1 MKKKTQEDNLKI
13 QQLHRIYSTE
23 IPECMIELEK
33 SRTLNRLKDVGQ
45 NCGNDYLNPKLQ
57 EFLYNY
63 SRYDHSV
70 GVALII
76 WHFTRDT
83 KMTIAGL
90 LHDISMPT
98 FSHVID
104 FFNNDAETQ
113 TSTEINTKRYI
124 ERSDT
129 IQDILKR
136 YRLETDDVADYSR
149 YSIADN
155 ESPRLSADRL
165 EYSLYM
171 GTARGLINMETA
183 EKIFNDLIIVKNEDN
198 EDEMCFKTIDLAKKF
213 TRSGTK

>member
-1 MKKKTQEDNLKI
+1 MENKIVDYIYGEFELEDVL
-13 QQLHRIYSTE
+13 
-23 IPECMIELEK
+23 IELINCDAVQRLKHIHQVGATYLIKEE
-33 SRTLNRLKDVGQ
+33 LNVNRL
-45 NCGNDYLNPKLQ
+45 
-57 EFLYNY
+57 E
-63 SRYDHSV
+63 HSI
-70 GVALII
+70 GVMLLI
-76 WHFTRDT
+76 RLLGGSL
-83 KMTIAGL
+83 KEQIAGL
-90 LHDISMPT
+90 LHDISHT
-98 FSHVID
+98 AFSHVID

-136 YRLETDDVADYSR
+136 YGLETDDVADYSR

-183 EKIFNDLIIVKNEDN
+183 ENIFNDLIIVKNEDN

>member
-1 MKKKTQEDNLKI
+1 MAFYKRYKDDN
-13 QQLHRIYSTE
+13 
-23 IPECMIELEK
+23 
-33 SRTLNRLKDVGQ
+33 SRVIAWYFYANIFTCNR
-45 NCGNDYLNPKLQ
+45 
-57 EFLYNY
+57 
-63 SRYDHSV
+63 
-70 GVALII
+70 
-76 WHFTRDT
+76 
-83 KMTIAGL
+83 
-90 LHDISMPT
+90 
-98 FSHVID
+98 

-136 YRLETDDVADYSR
+136 YGLETDDVADYSR

-171 GTARGLINMETA
+171 GTARGLINIETA
-183 EKIFNDLIIVKNEDN
+183 ENIFNDLIIVKNEDN